1 MYGIIYRMIHV
12 YAFDMISHVCS
23 HIAEQ
28 INNED
33 INVAQKYDTMKN
45 LSQVFFFEK
54 KKKITERKIK

>member
-1 MYGIIYRMIHV
+1 MIHV

-33 INVAQKYDTMKN
+33 INVAQKYATMKN
-45 LSQVFFFEK
+45 LSQVFSLRF
-54 KKKITERKIK
+54 KIKNYREEN